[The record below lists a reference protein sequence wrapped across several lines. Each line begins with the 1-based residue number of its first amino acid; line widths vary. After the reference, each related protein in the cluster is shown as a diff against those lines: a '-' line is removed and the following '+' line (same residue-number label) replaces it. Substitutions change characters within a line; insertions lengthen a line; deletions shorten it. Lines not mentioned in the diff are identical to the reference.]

1 MSINIK
7 DLVSQIRYLD
17 VITNRKVTDIFA
29 GNYKSAFKG
38 QGMEIADVRE
48 YEEGDDAR
56 HIDWMVTARQGKP
69 YMKQYQET
77 RELTTLVMID
87 LSASMNFTSTGKT
100 KREKAIELAAVL
112 LFSALKMND
121 KFGVILF
128 SDKVEI
134 YIPPKKGKS
143 HLLRIFRE
151 MLIGFEQNQYKK
163 SQQEEALK
171 FLNTVVK
178 TQSVC
183 FYIGDELPFE
193 TTSQLKI
200 ANKKHDFVFL
210 NVYDPFER
218 ELTHDDFLEIEDP
231 ETGEQMVI
239 DLSDKGVRERFN
251 QIRQQKTE
259 AMKTLV
265 RKNQIDLVEVGT
277 DGNVFRELLL
287 FFKKRQNRY

>member
-1 MSINIK
+1 MEVK
-7 DLVSQIRYLD
+7 DLIAQIRYLD
-17 VITNRKVTDIFA
+17 VITNRKVTDVFA

-38 QGMEIADVRE
+38 HGMEIADVRE

-69 YMKQYQET
+69 YLKQYQET

-100 KREKAIELAAVL
+100 KREIAIELAAVL

-121 KFGVILF
+121 KFGIILF
-128 SDKVEI
+128 SDQVET

-151 MLIGFEQNQYKK
+151 ILVGFEQNQYKK
-163 SQQEEALK
+163 GHPEQALK
-171 FLNTVVK
+171 FLNTIVK

-183 FYIGDELPFE
+183 FYIGDELGDDVA
-193 TTSQLKI
+193 SQLKI

-218 ELTHDDFLEIEDP
+218 ELTHNDFLEIEDP

-251 QIRQQKTE
+251 QIRKQKQET
-259 AMKTLV
+259 MKTLV
-265 RKNQIDLVEVGT
+265 RKNQVDLVEVGT
-277 DGNVFRELLL
+277 NGNVFKELLL
-287 FFKKRQNRY
+287 FFKKRQARY